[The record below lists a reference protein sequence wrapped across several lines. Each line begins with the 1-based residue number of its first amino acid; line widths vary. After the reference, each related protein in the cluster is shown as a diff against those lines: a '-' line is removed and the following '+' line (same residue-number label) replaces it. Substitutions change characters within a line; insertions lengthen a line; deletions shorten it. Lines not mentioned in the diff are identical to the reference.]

1 MQASDDSLP
10 TNELSAG
17 PLAKP
22 VELPETAE
30 SSLHFARMCTSA
42 QSSTTELSTTE
53 PLVAELSLAEQG
65 EPQVVAISQPLE
77 VAAGKPQPVMRSL
90 DSSPHQLAYSTL
102 LSLMI
107 VLLVIVAV
115 RVTVPPLVE
124 SLRYSWHHGQLRAE
138 YDVSGRQLQH
148 VSLSSLS
155 EASELVSRRVGP
167 SVVHINLLEVHEN
180 STQRWFGGPGESVEM
195 MGQGSGIVL
204 DKSGHILTNYHV
216 IDGAGRI
223 EVSLS
228 DGRRLTAHELGRDP
242 FTDLAVIKVDAGG
255 LMPVEW
261 GDSNRVDVGSPVWA
275 VGSPFGLERTV
286 TFGIL
291 SGKHRID
298 LKGTRR
304 WDNRDERET
313 MYSDLMQS
321 DVAVNPGNSGG
332 PLVNSGGQIIGINTA
347 IVGETYIGISFAIP
361 SNIARRV
368 ADGLIKEGEVA
379 RGWLGLAFKNGEVDE
394 SGALIQR
401 GALVG
406 SWASSESPAKK
417 AGIRPGDLIVKFGDK
432 SVDNFRMLTAMV
444 AQADVGSIVPLEVM
458 REGKTLTLEVE
469 IGRRPALQGDPR

>member
-10 TNELSAG
+10 TNEL
-17 PLAKP
+17 P
-22 VELPETAE
+22 AE
-30 SSLHFARMCTSA
+30 PQGEKTS
-42 QSSTTELSTTE
+42 TELVSTELTIVE
-53 PLVAELSLAEQG
+53 PS
-65 EPQVVAISQPLE
+65 PAISQQAISSTASELVPGGAVSGGIAPGGSDKPVALAPL
-77 VAAGKPQPVMRSL
+77 
-90 DSSPHQLAYSTL
+90 DTSPHQLAYSTL

-124 SLRYSWHHGQLRAE
+124 SLRYSWYHGQLRAE
-138 YDVSGRQLQH
+138 YEVSGHQLQN
-148 VSLSSLS
+148 VSLNSLS

-167 SVVHINLLEVHEN
+167 SVVHINLLEVHDN
-180 STQRWFGGPGESVEM
+180 TNQRWLFGGGDESVEM

-204 DKSGHILTNYHV
+204 DKAGHILTNHHV

-228 DGRRLTAHELGRDP
+228 DGRRLAAHELGRDP
-242 FTDLAVIKVDAGG
+242 FTDLAVIKVEADG
-255 LMPVEW
+255 LMPVDW

-332 PLVNSGGQIIGINTA
+332 PLVNSAGQIIGINTA

-361 SNIARRV
+361 SNVARRV
-368 ADGLIKEGEVA
+368 AEGLIKEGEVS

-394 SGALIQR
+394 SGASIHR

-406 SWASSESPAKK
+406 SWASNESPAKK
-417 AGIRPGDLIVKFGDK
+417 AGIRPGDLIVKFGDR
-432 SVDNFRMLTAMV
+432 SIDNFRMLTAMV
-444 AQADVGSIVPLEVM
+444 AQADVGSIVPIEVV
-458 REGKTLTLEVE
+458 RDGKTLTLEVE
-469 IGRRPALQGDPR
+469 IGRRPVLQGDPR

>member
-1 MQASDDSLP
+1 MQASDDSLG
-10 TNELSAG
+10 TNELQAEPQGEMTSTE
-17 PLAKP
+17 LANVEP
-22 VELPETAE
+22 TQANSQPAVSSPAVELV
-30 SSLHFARMCTSA
+30 SLPS
-42 QSSTTELSTTE
+42 
-53 PLVAELSLAEQG
+53 
-65 EPQVVAISQPLE
+65 
-77 VAAGKPQPVMRSL
+77 GKPAVISSPV
-90 DSSPHQLAYSTL
+90 DTSPHQLAYSTL
-102 LSLMI
+102 LSLLI

-124 SLRYSWHHGQLRAE
+124 SLRYSWYHGQLRAE
-138 YDVSGRQLQH
+138 YEVSGQQLQN
-148 VSLSSLS
+148 VSLNSLS

-167 SVVHINLLEVHEN
+167 SVVHINLLEVHDN
-180 STQRWFGGPGESVEM
+180 TNQRWLLGGGNESVEM
-195 MGQGSGIVL
+195 VGQGSGIVL
-204 DKSGHILTNYHV
+204 DKSGHILTNHHV

-228 DGRRLTAHELGRDP
+228 DGRRLSAHELGRDP
-242 FTDLAVIKVDAGG
+242 FTDLAVIKVEADG
-255 LMPVEW
+255 LMPVDW

-332 PLVNSGGQIIGINTA
+332 PLVNSAGQIIGVNTA

-361 SNIARRV
+361 SNVARRV
-368 ADGLIKEGEVA
+368 AEGLIKEGEVS

-394 SGALIQR
+394 SGASIHR

-406 SWASSESPAKK
+406 SWAIHESPAKK
-417 AGIRPGDLIVKFGDK
+417 AGIRPGDLIVKFGDR
-432 SVDNFRMLTAMV
+432 SIDNFRMLTAMV
-444 AQADVGSIVPLEVM
+444 AQTDVGSIVPIEIV
-458 REGKTLTLEVE
+458 RDGKTLTLEVE
-469 IGRRPALQGDPR
+469 IGRRPVLQGDPR

>member
-1 MQASDDSLP
+1 MQASDNSLP
-10 TNELSAG
+10 TNELPADSSPENVSLTAG
-17 PLAKP
+17 VGQA
-22 VELPETAE
+22 
-30 SSLHFARMCTSA
+30 
-42 QSSTTELSTTE
+42 
-53 PLVAELSLAEQG
+53 PLVGEVISSEQTPAPAAL
-65 EPQVVAISQPLE
+65 EPGLPTS
-77 VAAGKPQPVMRSL
+77 KPAPVIAL

-138 YDVSGRQLQH
+138 YDISGQQLQN

-167 SVVHINLLEVHEN
+167 SVVHINLMEVHDT
-180 STQRWFGGPGESVEM
+180 SDRRWLFGGSGESVEM

-204 DKSGHILTNYHV
+204 DKAGHILTNHHV

-228 DGRRLTAHELGRDP
+228 DGRRLTAYELGRDP
-242 FTDLAVIKVDAGG
+242 FTDLAVIKVEADG
-255 LMPVEW
+255 LMPVDW

-332 PLVNSGGQIIGINTA
+332 PLVNSAGHIIGINTA

-361 SNIARRV
+361 SNVAKRV
-368 ADGLIKEGEVA
+368 AEGLIKDGEVA

-394 SGALIQR
+394 SGAAIQR

-444 AQADVGSIVPLEVM
+444 AQADVGSFVPIEVM

-469 IGRRPALQGDPR
+469 IGRRPVLQGDPR

>member
-1 MQASDDSLP
+1 MQASDNSSP
-10 TNELSAG
+10 TNELPAEASPENVSLTAG
-17 PLAKP
+17 VGQA
-22 VELPETAE
+22 
-30 SSLHFARMCTSA
+30 
-42 QSSTTELSTTE
+42 
-53 PLVAELSLAEQG
+53 PLVGEVISSELA
-65 EPQVVAISQPLE
+65 PAAVVAEPEPPNS
-77 VAAGKPQPVMRSL
+77 KPATVTAL

-138 YDVSGRQLQH
+138 YDISGQQLQN

-167 SVVHINLLEVHEN
+167 SVVHINLMEVHDT
-180 STQRWFGGPGESVEM
+180 SDRRWLFGGSGESVEM

-204 DKSGHILTNYHV
+204 DKAGHILTNHHV

-228 DGRRLTAHELGRDP
+228 DGRRLTAYELGRDP
-242 FTDLAVIKVDAGG
+242 FTDLAVIKVEADG
-255 LMPVEW
+255 LMPVDW

-332 PLVNSGGQIIGINTA
+332 PLANSAGHIIGINTA

-361 SNIARRV
+361 SNVAKRV
-368 ADGLIKEGEVA
+368 AEGLIKDGEVA

-394 SGALIQR
+394 SGAAIQR

-417 AGIRPGDLIVKFGDK
+417 AGIRPGDLIVKFGEK

-444 AQADVGSIVPLEVM
+444 AQADVGSFVPIEVM
-458 REGKTLTLEVE
+458 REGKTLMLEVE
-469 IGRRPALQGDPR
+469 IGRRPVLQGDPR

>member
-1 MQASDDSLP
+1 MQHSDDSLP
-10 TNELSAG
+10 TKELPAEPQLPGDPGSSLANAVVLPVANPVPAPVAEAVQESDPVATAG
-17 PLAKP
+17 DKP
-22 VELPETAE
+22 V
-30 SSLHFARMCTSA
+30 
-42 QSSTTELSTTE
+42 
-53 PLVAELSLAEQG
+53 
-65 EPQVVAISQPLE
+65 VVA
-77 VAAGKPQPVMRSL
+77 V

-138 YDVSGRQLQH
+138 YEISGQQLQN
-148 VSLSSLS
+148 VSLNSLS

-167 SVVHINLLEVHEN
+167 SVVHINLLEVQKD
-180 STQRWFGGPGESVEM
+180 SDRWLLGGGNESLEM

-204 DKSGHILTNYHV
+204 DKSGHILTNHHV

-242 FTDLAVIKVDAGG
+242 FTDLAVIKIDADG
-255 LMPVEW
+255 LMPAEW

-332 PLVNSGGQIIGINTA
+332 PLVNSSGQIIGINTA

-368 ADGLIKEGEVA
+368 ADGLIKEGEVT
-379 RGWLGLAFKNGEVDE
+379 RGWLGLAFKSGEFDE
-394 SGALIQR
+394 SGTPIHR

-406 SWASSESPAKK
+406 SWASNESPAKK
-417 AGIRPGDLIVKFGDK
+417 AGVRPGDWIVKFGDRP
-432 SVDNFRMLTAMV
+432 VDNFRMLTAMV
-444 AQADVGSIVPLEVM
+444 AQADVGSIVPIEVL
-458 REGKTLTLEVE
+458 RDGKSLILEVE
-469 IGRRPALQGDPR
+469 IGRRPVRDDDPR

>member
-1 MQASDDSLP
+1 MQASDDSLQA
-10 TNELSAG
+10 NEL
-17 PLAKP
+17 P
-22 VELPETAE
+22 AE
-30 SSLHFARMCTSA
+30 PQGEVTS
-42 QSSTTELSTTE
+42 TELAIVEATPANATQAIASTASE
-53 PLVAELSLAEQG
+53 LVPAEIDKPAALAPL
-65 EPQVVAISQPLE
+65 
-77 VAAGKPQPVMRSL
+77 
-90 DSSPHQLAYSTL
+90 DTSPHQLAYSTL

-124 SLRYSWHHGQLRAE
+124 SLRYSWYHGQLRAE
-138 YDVSGRQLQH
+138 YEVSGQQLQN
-148 VSLSSLS
+148 VSLNSLS

-167 SVVHINLLEVHEN
+167 SVVHINLLEVHDN
-180 STQRWFGGPGESVEM
+180 TNQRWLFGGGDESVEM

-204 DKSGHILTNYHV
+204 DKAGHILTNHHV

-228 DGRRLTAHELGRDP
+228 DGRRLSAHELGRDP
-242 FTDLAVIKVDAGG
+242 FTDLAVIKVEAEG
-255 LMPVEW
+255 LMPVDW

-332 PLVNSGGQIIGINTA
+332 PLVNSAGQIVGINTA

-361 SNIARRV
+361 SNVARRV
-368 ADGLIKEGEVA
+368 AEGLIKEGEVS

-394 SGALIQR
+394 SGASIHR

-406 SWASSESPAKK
+406 SWASHESPAKK
-417 AGIRPGDLIVKFGDK
+417 AGIRPGDLIVKFGDR
-432 SVDNFRMLTAMV
+432 SIDNFRMLTAMV
-444 AQADVGSIVPLEVM
+444 AQTDVGSIVPVEVV

-469 IGRRPALQGDPR
+469 IGRRPVLQGDPR